1 MACDACAHA
10 ESKLCALR
18 SLSQLPAAK
27 RRERRKRRA
36 GRLAQP
42 LTKQKL
48 EGLLKPP
55 PPPQPLTASPC
66 CPALWGGLRSRV
78 ARRLAPAEP
87 AALLRGQHLLG
98 AMVQQQ
104 QGTFHV
110 HAACCQGMPR
120 ALLEGG

>member
-55 PPPQPLTASPC
+55 PSPASDRKPLLPRSLGWAPLARGAAARAS
-66 CPALWGGLRSRV
+66 
-78 ARRLAPAEP
+78 
-87 AALLRGQHLLG
+87 
-98 AMVQQQ
+98 
-104 QGTFHV
+104 
-110 HAACCQGMPR
+110 
-120 ALLEGG
+120 